1 MRVPAAERTAMIAVV
16 MGVAVT
22 IAGATHFIAPAF
34 FDEIVPPWLPPGPR
48 FWTYTSGIAELIIGP
63 ALIWPRTRRRA
74 GLAAAVLFVAVYPA
88 NIYMAWDWRD
98 RGASDRIV
106 SWVRLPLQFVFI
118 WLAIRIYRTDV
129 VPLSQPHDTT
139 TPQTH

>member
-22 IAGATHFIAPAF
+22 IAGVTHFIAPAF

-129 VPLSQPHDTT
+129 VPLSQPHDNT